1 MIDIIHIYHSFLVGK
16 SEERPPNNEKF
27 HASGSGSCYR
37 KQFYSYYDYPS
48 DDKDDKS
55 LRILDL
61 GTTVHERIQESLN
74 QWWKET
80 NGKTINPNSI
90 GKTEILEIENMY
102 IEDKISIPSLN
113 LEGSYDIGV
122 STSDNDFYLWDI
134 KTAAAYKWTTMFGR
148 KANRVAGSSD
158 NYKLQLGTYAL
169 GIEHKYAPNKVH
181 MYLLWYN
188 KNTSM
193 MREQII
199 APEWVTK
206 AYEYWADVNDILAQ
220 YGKNFEDSEVLMPGI
235 SPGSPF
241 ADWECKYCQYSRICP
256 TTVNK

>member
-1 MIDIIHIYHSFLVGK
+1 MIDIINIFHRFLEKK
-16 SEERPPNNEKF
+16 SKERPPNNEKF

-48 DDKDDKS
+48 DKKDDKS

-61 GTTVHERIQESLN
+61 GTTVHERIQESL
-74 QWWKET
+74 K
-80 NGKTINPNSI
+80 S
-90 GKTEILEIENMY
+90 ENIDGMH
-102 IEDKISIPSLN
+102 IEDDIDIPSLN
-113 LEGSYDIGV
+113 LVGKYDVGLL
-122 STSDNDFYLWDI
+122 TDDNEFYLWDI

-169 GIEHKYAPNKVH
+169 GIQQKYKPNKIT

-193 MREQII
+193 MREQLI
-199 APEWVTK
+199 APEWIDK
-206 AYEYWADVNDILAQ
+206 AYEYWANVNDILEK

-241 ADWECKYCQYSRICP
+241 QDWECKYCQFNSICP
-256 TTVNK
+256 TTINK

>member
-1 MIDIIHIYHSFLVGK
+1 MIDIINIFHRFLEKK
-16 SEERPPNNEKF
+16 SKERPPNDEKF

-48 DDKDDKS
+48 DKKDDKS

-61 GTTVHERIQESLN
+61 GTTVHERIQESL
-74 QWWKET
+74 KSEDIS
-80 NGKTINPNSI
+80 GIH
-90 GKTEILEIENMY
+90 
-102 IEDKISIPSLN
+102 IEDDIDIPSLN
-113 LEGSYDIGV
+113 LVGKYDVGV
-122 STSDNDFYLWDI
+122 FTDDNDFYLWDI

-148 KANRVAGSSD
+148 KANRIAGSSD

-193 MREQII
+193 MREQLI
-199 APEWVTK
+199 APEWVSK
-206 AYEYWADVNDILAQ
+206 AYEYWANVNDILAQ

-241 ADWECKYCQYSRICP
+241 QDCECKYCQFNSICP
-256 TTVNK
+256 TTIRK

>member
-1 MIDIIHIYHSFLVGK
+1 MINIVDIFHRFLEKK
-16 SEERPPNNEKF
+16 SKERPPNNEKF

-48 DDKDDKS
+48 DKKDDKS

-61 GTTVHERIQESLN
+61 GTTVHERIQESL
-74 QWWKET
+74 K
-80 NGKTINPNSI
+80 S
-90 GKTEILEIENMY
+90 ENIDGIH
-102 IEDKISIPSLN
+102 IEDDIDIPSLN
-113 LEGSYDIGV
+113 LVGKYDVGLL
-122 STSDNDFYLWDI
+122 TDDNDFYLWDI

-188 KNTSM
+188 KNTSIM
-193 MREQII
+193 KEQLI
-199 APEWVTK
+199 APEWIDK
-206 AYEYWADVNDILAQ
+206 AYEYWANVNDILEK

-241 ADWECKYCQYSRICP
+241 QDWECKYCQFNSICP
-256 TTVNK
+256 TTINK